1 MEGDVKEKA
10 PFWFPVAPIMVIVFI
25 YLVLFLSNHILGWL
39 AVGDRLSLPF
49 FSGYIL
55 GLPLILIG
63 VVFFI
68 WGFSQLRPA
77 AAIGFAKKLR
87 DTGAYGL
94 TRNPMYFG
102 LNAAFWGVGLVLDST
117 TIVLGALIWSFLN
130 YLSVTIWEEKQM
142 FHKFGEEYLRYKKR
156 VPKFIP
162 NKINTPD
169 RKNKIHK

>member
-1 MEGDVKEKA
+1 MERSVKEKA

-25 YLVLFLSNHILGWL
+25 YLVLFLSNHILNWL

-55 GLPLILIG
+55 GLPLMLIG

-77 AAIGFAKKLR
+77 AAIGFARRLR
-87 DTGAYGL
+87 DSGAYGL

-102 LNAAFWGVGLVLDST
+102 LNAAFWGAGLLLDRTS
-117 TIVLGALIWSFLN
+117 IVLGALIWSFLN
-130 YLSVTIWEEKQM
+130 YVSVTLWEEKQM
-142 FHKFGEEYLRYKKR
+142 FRKFGEEYLEYKKK
-156 VPKFIP
+156 VPRFLPI
-162 NKINTPD
+162 KINPPD
-169 RKNKIHK
+169 KNNRIQ